1 MADINALFAQAT
13 DEADAFAEEGARAHQ
28 SVDQILRLSAA
39 LGDAV
44 EAGAAEARDRLQLLS
59 TRLLEGEQ
67 DLTRE
72 NGAALAAL
80 ASLRSAS
87 GEVQGRVDGY
97 LALVHAQLLEL
108 REEKERL
115 REEMRQRG
123 DEAHG
128 HAARYAARVRE
139 VENGSRARLEAARQV
154 VAAFRSMVEG
164 SRAGLY
170 ERREVLLAT
179 MKQMEIDARQRFD
192 LVVQAYDGVA
202 ALVQEQVSG
211 LQATLTALTDQAVA
225 GLARRLSHDA
235 VESLEEAAEPL
246 REAISELERFCHESR
261 KACGDRLQ
269 DITGQVE
276 DITTVLERLRQPLE
290 HIRQHLH

>member
-1 MADINALFAQAT
+1 MADINTLFAQAT

-87 GEVQGRVDGY
+87 GEVRGRVDGY

-115 REEMRQRG
+115 RDEMRQRG
-123 DEAHG
+123 DEVQE
-128 HAARYAARVRE
+128 HAGRYAARVRE
-139 VENGSRARLEAARQV
+139 VESASRARLDAARQAV
-154 VAAFRSMVEG
+154 TSFRGMVEA
-164 SRAGLY
+164 SRGGLY
-170 ERREVLLAT
+170 QRREVLLAM
-179 MKQMEIDARQRFD
+179 MKQMELDGRQRLD
-192 LVVQAYDGVA
+192 LIVQAYDGVA
-202 ALVQEQVSG
+202 ALVQEQLSG

-235 VESLEEAAEPL
+235 VESLEKAAEPL
-246 REAISELERFCHESR
+246 RDAISDLERFCHDSR
-261 KACGDRLQ
+261 KVCGDRLQ
-269 DITGQVE
+269 EITGQVE
-276 DITTVLERLRQPLE
+276 DITSVLERLRQPLE
-290 HIRQHLH
+290 YIRQHLH